1 MSVTKGDV
9 INKFRS
15 LNATYYVTR
24 GAMVSTVPDEIAEK
38 FIRDAPQGYVW
49 RERYN
54 SMVSDK
60 VNIRTITV
68 QVPVFGQWID
78 LDLDRPLKPEHRT
91 EFEDYFE
98 FGSHCA
104 RYSEN
109 RIVFRF
115 ATDIDTSKG
124 SIQSIMLPD
133 GASESDPVDLEYATQ
148 AFRLLILGG
157 YVKYWAAASEF
168 QTWFV
173 DVAKIPPQI
182 AQVKNNL
189 AEYIFENMR
198 PLPLPVAPNVTA
210 E

>member
-1 MSVTKGDV
+1 
-9 INKFRS
+9 
-15 LNATYYVTR
+15 
-24 GAMVSTVPDEIAEK
+24 
-38 FIRDAPQGYVW
+38 
-49 RERYN
+49 
-54 SMVSDK
+54 
-60 VNIRTITV
+60 
-68 QVPVFGQWID
+68 
-78 LDLDRPLKPEHRT
+78 
-91 EFEDYFE
+91 
-98 FGSHCA
+98 
-104 RYSEN
+104 
-109 RIVFRF
+109 
-115 ATDIDTSKG
+115 
-124 SIQSIMLPD
+124 MLPD

-198 PLPLPVAPNVTA
+198 PVAPNVTA

>member
-15 LNATYYVTR
+15 LHAKYYVTR
-24 GAMVSTVPDEIAEK
+24 GAMVSTVPDVIAEK
-38 FIRDAPQGYVW
+38 FIQDAPQGYVW

-54 SMVSDK
+54 SMVSDR
-60 VNIRTITV
+60 VNIRSITV
-68 QVPVFGQWID
+68 QVPVFGQWVD
-78 LDLDRPLKPEHRT
+78 LHLDRPLKPEHRF
-91 EFEDYFE
+91 EFEEYFE
-98 FGSHCA
+98 FGGHCA

-115 ATDIDTSKG
+115 ATELDKSKG
-124 SIQSIMLPD
+124 SIESIMLPD

-173 DVAKIPPQI
+173 DVAKIPEI
-182 AQVKNNL
+182 AEVKNNL
-189 AEYIFENMR
+189 TVYIFENMR
-198 PLPLPVAPNVTA
+198 PLPVVPNVA
-210 E
+210 DE